1 MNEHEYLN
9 QVKRIISKS
18 EEETNKKAL
27 TFNIFHTL
35 HANDKEVLMCRMLYE
50 FLNPKGSHGR
60 GKEYLRWFIENVLAF
75 DDVTNDELD
84 NAKIFRKYVI
94 KNTDRRIDLYI
105 DTPYR
110 TIPIEV
116 KIYAKDQGNQCLDY
130 YVYAAKENDKKAVKR
145 KWNLVYLTL
154 YGDMPSVYSTGND
167 KNCINSI
174 KNISWSE
181 HILNWMQM
189 IKQSQENNI
198 NVKEIVA
205 QYIDAIKAFT
215 NQKKGLV
222 YKKMEESGLLDS
234 RENMKAAQAISE
246 NFARKKTSF
255 IQELFDEVGERVKK
269 EVFPDGKSDEIALDP
284 WDNKNL
290 IHKFYQSQRS
300 TLPALNYLMK
310 EFSVQGED
318 GKYQIWLRF
327 EIDSRPFVS
336 FIIVKKY
343 TEKNGGE
350 QYTGEFNKTDEIY
363 KMAESYISKEENEEY
378 HRDGWWIDWFYVP
391 SGGTEAEDPL
401 PDFKLCNDAYFDLYE
416 KDNYDAFVD
425 SAVAEMKRMKERI
438 KNFV

>member
-1 MNEHEYLN
+1 
-9 QVKRIISKS
+9 
-18 EEETNKKAL
+18 
-27 TFNIFHTL
+27 
-35 HANDKEVLMCRMLYE
+35 
-50 FLNPKGSHGR
+50 
-60 GKEYLRWFIENVLAF
+60 
-75 DDVTNDELD
+75 
-84 NAKIFRKYVI
+84 
-94 KNTDRRIDLYI
+94 
-105 DTPYR
+105 
-110 TIPIEV
+110 
-116 KIYAKDQGNQCLDY
+116 
-130 YVYAAKENDKKAVKR
+130 
-145 KWNLVYLTL
+145 
-154 YGDMPSVYSTGND
+154 
-167 KNCINSI
+167 
-174 KNISWSE
+174 
-181 HILNWMQM
+181 
-189 IKQSQENNI
+189 
-198 NVKEIVA
+198 
-205 QYIDAIKAFT
+205 
-215 NQKKGLV
+215 
-222 YKKMEESGLLDS
+222 
-234 RENMKAAQAISE
+234 MKAAQAISE